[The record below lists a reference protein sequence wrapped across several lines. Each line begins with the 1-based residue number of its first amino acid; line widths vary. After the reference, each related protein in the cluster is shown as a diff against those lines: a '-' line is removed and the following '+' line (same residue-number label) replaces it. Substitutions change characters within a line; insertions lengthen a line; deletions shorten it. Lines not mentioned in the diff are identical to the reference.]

1 MATLLT
7 ATPALW
13 HGDSTEVNADLT
25 ASSPDAAAAYGE
37 QSFNGYQLFA
47 DLLKLT
53 GLAGFMQVM
62 QQMHAGSRTI
72 SGEEVLGLFK
82 QAVPDAAAVDA
93 LYEGSVLNYAQM
105 RNATSPT
112 A

>member
-13 HGDSTEVNADLT
+13 HGDSVEVNADLT
-25 ASSPDAAAAYGE
+25 AASPDAAAAYGE

-53 GLAGFMQVM
+53 GLAGFMKVIQK
-62 QQMHAGSRTI
+62 MHAGSQAI

-93 LYEGSVLNYAQM
+93 LYERSVFNYALL
-105 RNATSPT
+105 RDAVSPNA
-112 A
+112 